1 MNSKWKDIWSK
12 KGLVSIDLAKDEFS
26 VFCELK
32 KTDGFDVNVHD
43 EQLYFEH
50 FYNDWINMYNILN
63 QITGNSLRSVYE
75 VGCGSG
81 VNLYLFQ
88 KRIKNA
94 ILGGIDYSQGLVE
107 IAQNILP
114 DSSLL
119 CGNAENMDIETKYD
133 LVMADSVF

>member
-1 MNSKWKDIWSK
+1 
-12 KGLVSIDLAKDEFS
+12 
-26 VFCELK
+26 
-32 KTDGFDVNVHD
+32 
-43 EQLYFEH
+43 
-50 FYNDWINMYNILN
+50 MYNILN

-133 LVMADSVF
+133 LVMADSVFQYFGSREYAKDILEK